1 MRNIIPNI
9 FDKYSGN
16 AVIAWKYKTKPN
28 INNKIVKAIQKTIPI
43 ILSLFILYILYSWI
57 PSLFFNSIHKLYLL
71 GRRNYAR

>member
-28 INNKIVKAIQKTIPI
+28 INNKIVKAIQKTTPI
-43 ILSLFILYILYSWI
+43 ILSLFILYVLCSWI
-57 PSLFFNSIHKLYLL
+57 PSLFFNSIPKLYLL

>member
-43 ILSLFILYILYSWI
+43 VLSLFILYILYSWI
-57 PSLFFNSIHKLYLL
+57 SSLFFNSIPKLYLFDG
-71 GRRNYAR
+71 GRYA